1 MIFCKSYNV
10 YVKIKCLLFLF
21 FLLVLV
27 AQNKNMLKPYILIF
41 SIFIFTFLSCVEAKE
56 NKKGGFTYEKVSPST
71 NKNSTEK
78 KVLASQKV
86 DLTNKGI
93 GPISNLELPKDIDQ
107 NLAKNGKA
115 IFKKMCTACHR
126 PDKKFIGPAGKGIL
140 NRRTPEWIMNMIL
153 NPEEMLRKDPLA
165 KELLIEFNYA
175 PMIKQDIS
183 EEDAR
188 AILEYYRTLN

>member
-1 MIFCKSYNV
+1 
-10 YVKIKCLLFLF
+10 
-21 FLLVLV
+21 
-27 AQNKNMLKPYILIF
+27 MLKTYILIF
-41 SIFIFTFLSCVEAKE
+41 SAFIFTLLSCGEAKE
-56 NKKGGFTYEKVSPST
+56 NNKAGFTYEKVNTST
-71 NKNSTEK
+71 NKTSAEK
-78 KVLASQKV
+78 KVLASQKI
-86 DLTNKGI
+86 DLKNKGI
-93 GPISNLELPKDIDQ
+93 GPISNLELPEDIDP

-140 NRRTPEWIMNMIL
+140 NRRTPEWIMNMML

-188 AILEYYRTLN
+188 AILEYYRTLK